1 MNQPAPLADRL
12 RAGEI
17 LHLPARVTHARRG
30 AVKHAFRYGV
40 DYVLLCPETARPG
53 ALFGRNRWN
62 LFAVHDRDHGG
73 PRAHGRGAQW
83 AWDQLDRAGL
93 KRTPEMVLAL
103 MTQPRFLGYGFNPVS
118 FWMLLERDS
127 LRAVIAEVNNT
138 FGQRHSYLCA
148 APGFATLHAADTIN
162 AQKVFHVSPF
172 QDVAGS
178 YAFRFD
184 LTGQSAAILIR
195 QTDGPNGLIATM
207 KAPLRRLGA
216 ASLLAAALRRP
227 GGALRVVALI
237 YWHALRLRLKGLRY
251 RPLPPAPNQEITR

>member
-1 MNQPAPLADRL
+1 MSLADQL
-12 RAGEI
+12 HAGEI

-30 AVKHAFRYGV
+30 AVKHTFRYGV
-40 DYVLLCPETARPG
+40 DYVLLCPETAHSK
-53 ALFGRNRWN
+53 ALFGRNRFG

-73 PRAHGRGAQW
+73 PRGDGSGAHW
-83 AWDQLDRAGL
+83 AWDQLTKAGL
-93 KRTPEMVLAL
+93 KRTPDMVLAL
-103 MTQPRFLGYGFNPVS
+103 MTQPRFLGYWFNPVS
-118 FWMLLERDS
+118 FWMLLEKSR

-148 APGFATLHAADTIN
+148 APDFAPLGAADTLH

-184 LTGQSAAILIR
+184 LTDQSAAILIR
-195 QTDGPNGLIATM
+195 QTDGPNGLVATM
-207 KAPLRRLGA
+207 KGPLKRLGLRA
-216 ASLLAAALRRP
+216 TLTAALRRP

-237 YWHALRLRLKGLRY
+237 YWHALRLKLKGLRY
-251 RPLPPAPNQEITR
+251 RPLPPAPNQEISR